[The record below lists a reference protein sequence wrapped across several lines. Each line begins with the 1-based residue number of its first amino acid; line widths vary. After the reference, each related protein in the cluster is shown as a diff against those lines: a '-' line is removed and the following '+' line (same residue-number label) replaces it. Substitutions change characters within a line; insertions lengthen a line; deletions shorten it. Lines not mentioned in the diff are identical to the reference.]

1 MEVFPQ
7 NITSLDG
14 KDVTFM
20 CKALGAPLPNVTW
33 IFNGMEISTIC
44 LSKVLK
50 SSTSDSNVIESSSR
64 FQIFTNGELVISNV
78 QEKDSGSYKCIRS
91 NEAGSVS
98 GEAFLGVLGEKH

>member
-33 IFNGMEISTIC
+33 IFNGMKILTIE
-44 LSKVLK
+44 
-50 SSTSDSNVIESSSR
+50 VIE
-64 FQIFTNGELVISNV
+64 L
-78 QEKDSGSYKCIRS
+78 
-91 NEAGSVS
+91 
-98 GEAFLGVLGEKH
+98 